1 MARSLIRFIIL
12 AQGIYYILT
21 GLWPLISMR
30 TFEAVTG
37 PKADDW
43 LVQMVGL
50 LAITIGLSLL
60 TGVRRSVPSSETV
73 ILSGAAALSFAL
85 IDAIHAFQGR
95 ISRIYLA
102 DAAVEMGML
111 ILILVLRP
119 RVRSGY

>member
-1 MARSLIRFIIL
+1 MLRLVII
-12 AQGIYYILT
+12 AQGLYYILT

-43 LVQMVGL
+43 LVHMVGL
-50 LAITIGLSLL
+50 LAVTIGMALL
-60 TGVRRSVPSSETV
+60 TGARRSIPSSETV
-73 ILSGAAALSFAL
+73 ILAAAAALSFAL

-102 DAAVEMGML
+102 DAAVEIGML
-111 ILILVLRP
+111 ILVVVLRP
-119 RVRSGY
+119 RPR